1 MAFAFPNSTGYNNFR
16 STIYCCMAK
25 QKLELTFW
33 NGIFIGV
40 ALTLAIGSV
49 LVDSYF
55 VSKDVFTLKRI
66 YVNGRIF
73 KICED
78 R

>member
-1 MAFAFPNSTGYNNFR
+1 
-16 STIYCCMAK
+16 MAK

-40 ALTLAIGSV
+40 ALTMAIGSV
-49 LVDSYF
+49 VVDKFF
-55 VSKDVFTLKRI
+55 VSRDVFKLKKI

-73 KICED
+73 KLCED

>member
-1 MAFAFPNSTGYNNFR
+1 
-16 STIYCCMAK
+16 MAK

-40 ALTLAIGSV
+40 ALTFAIGSV
-49 LVDSYF
+49 LVDGYF
-55 VSKDVFTLKRI
+55 VSKDVFNLKRI

>member
-1 MAFAFPNSTGYNNFR
+1 MV
-16 STIYCCMAK
+16 K

-33 NGIFIGV
+33 NGLFIGIV
-40 ALTLAIGSV
+40 LTFSIGSV

-55 VSKDVFTLKRI
+55 VSKDVFSLKRI

>member
-1 MAFAFPNSTGYNNFR
+1 
-16 STIYCCMAK
+16 MAK

-33 NGIFIGV
+33 NGIFIGI
-40 ALTLAIGSV
+40 ALTFAIGSV

-55 VSKDVFTLKRI
+55 VSKDVFNLKRI